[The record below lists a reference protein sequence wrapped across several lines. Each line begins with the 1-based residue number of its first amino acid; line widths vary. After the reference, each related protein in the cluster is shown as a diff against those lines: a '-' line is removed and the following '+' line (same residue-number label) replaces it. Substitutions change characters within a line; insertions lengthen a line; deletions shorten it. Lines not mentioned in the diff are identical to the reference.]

1 MLYALRYNVQDY
13 NMRILPVSL
22 SLALLSGCGLMP
34 DRSLEYQQ
42 AKTLPPLVLST
53 GDSRVIK
60 PLYAIP
66 EIATPEQPVVLVE
79 GKGRKQRF
87 VAPLPK
93 PLTVV
98 AQQVESSSTPIVE
111 TKPQIVNDGNGH
123 PVLQSSG
130 DILQVWDKLNKALT
144 AANIKVS
151 DRNQSLGL
159 YFVELSKDGKNTIYQ
174 LKLIRTSNDNVISLQ
189 KDDETLV
196 ESELSQQTFERLLNH
211 WPS

>member
-1 MLYALRYNVQDY
+1 
-13 NMRILPVSL
+13 MRILPVSL

-93 PLTVV
+93 PLTVI
-98 AQQVESSSTPIVE
+98 ATQQAESSLKPIVE

>member
-1 MLYALRYNVQDY
+1 
-13 NMRILPVSL
+13 MRILPVSL

-93 PLTVV
+93 PLTVI
-98 AQQVESSSTPIVE
+98 ATQQAESSLKPIVE

-196 ESELSQQTFERLLNH
+196 GSELSQQTFERLLNH

>member
-1 MLYALRYNVQDY
+1 
-13 NMRILPVSL
+13 MRILPVSL

-66 EIATPEQPVVLVE
+66 EIATPEQPVILVE

-93 PLTVV
+93 PLTVI
-98 AQQVESSSTPIVE
+98 ATQQAESSLKPIVE

-123 PVLQSSG
+123 PVLQSNG

-159 YFVELSKDGKNTIYQ
+159 YFVELSKDGKNTLYQ

>member
-1 MLYALRYNVQDY
+1 MDTLTALMTRTSQGALTEPAPSADVLNHAFQAALRAPDH
-13 NMRILPVSL
+13 R
-22 SLALLSGCGLMP
+22 LLRP
-34 DRSLEYQQ
+34 WRY
-42 AKTLPPLVLST
+42 LV
-53 GDSRVIK
+53 I
-60 PLYAIP
+60 
-66 EIATPEQPVVLVE
+66 
-79 GKGRKQRF
+79 
-87 VAPLPK
+87 
-93 PLTVV
+93 
-98 AQQVESSSTPIVE
+98 
-111 TKPQIVNDGNGH
+111 DGEAR
-123 PVLQSSG
+123 LRG

-159 YFVELSKDGKNTIYQ
+159 YFVELSKDGKNMLYQ

>member
-1 MLYALRYNVQDY
+1 
-13 NMRILPVSL
+13 MRILPVSL

-66 EIATPEQPVVLVE
+66 EIATPEQPVILVE

-93 PLTVV
+93 PLTVI
-98 AQQVESSSTPIVE
+98 ATQQAESSLKPIVE